1 MYFETWIDTDLQ
13 KPVTPTH
20 LHGVFFQGDAA
31 ANLLGVNVY
40 SGGEP
45 FALGGTCK
53 VYIYKANGS
62 EWHLDGTITDNKAT
76 VTLPANAYT
85 VAGPVNI
92 VIRQELSNI
101 KTTLAMFRGYVYP
114 FTTS

>member
-13 KPVTPTH
+13 KPVTPTQ

-31 ANLLGVNVY
+31 ANLLGVSVY

-45 FALGGTCK
+45 FVLDGSCK
-53 VYIYKANGS
+53 VYIYRANGS
-62 EWHLDGTITDNKAT
+62 EWRLDGTFTDNKAS

-92 VIRQELSNI
+92 VIRQELANI
-101 KTTLAMFRGYVYP
+101 KTTLAMFRGYVSP
-114 FTTS
+114 LDAQ

>member
-13 KPVTPTH
+13 KPVTPTQ
-20 LHGVFFQGDAA
+20 LYGVFFQGDAA

-45 FALGGTCK
+45 FALGGSCK

-62 EWHLDGTITDNKAT
+62 EWRLDGTFTDNKAS
-76 VTLPANAYT
+76 VTLPGSAYA

-92 VIRQELSNI
+92 VIRWELGNVKS
-101 KTTLAMFRGYVYP
+101 TLAMFRGYVHP